1 MARKVTIKY
10 NKCEVPVQQLK
21 FGMYVRELDR
31 PWLETPFKFQ
41 GFYVRSVGDIEVLQ
55 DYCEVVYIDLD
66 KSVHLEKDPLLA
78 INRKTHKEI
87 IAQREQ
93 FWLPDDQLLKNV
105 EYVDAVSFEDELS
118 TALDARSNATAV
130 VKALYTDIRSG
141 HSIDTSATKK
151 AVIVLVDSVIRNPD
165 AHALLMLLGEC
176 DKDRVTHSLNVCALS
191 LAFGR
196 MMGLPRQ
203 YMIELGLGAMLHDV
217 GQAKIPVEIVA
228 KDGQLT
234 DEEYEIMKTHTTHGM
249 QLLLE
254 ENRHLPYRAVDI
266 VYSHHERFDGHGYPQ
281 GIKGEAIPLYARI
294 VAITDFYEATTS
306 EYADREMMSPGSAM
320 TELYAMR
327 GHNFDAK
334 LVEEFIKCVG
344 IFPIGCTVLLNSAE
358 VGIVVTQNRKSR
370 LEPKIMLI
378 LDKDGHFYPVPR
390 LIDIALF
397 KEEEKLQVVEIV
409 VPADYAIDVKHYL
422 GNLVHEMDI
431 ADKARDGT

>member
-1 MARKVTIKY
+1 MARKVTVKY

-41 GFYVRSVGDIEVLQ
+41 GFYVRSVGDIEALKE
-55 DYCEVVYIDLD
+55 YCELVYIDLD
-66 KSVHLEKDPLLA
+66 KSVHLSRDPLQA
-78 INRKTHKEI
+78 INRKAHKEI

-93 FWLPDDQLLKNV
+93 FWLPDDQLLKNITYEDV
-105 EYVDAVSFEDELS
+105 VSFEDELGS
-118 TALDARSNATAV
+118 AVDARRHAIAV
-130 VKALYTDIRSG
+130 VETLYGDIRSG
-141 HSIDTSATKK
+141 QSIDTSSTKL
-151 AVIVLVDSVIRNPD
+151 AVITLVDSVIRNPD
-165 AHALLMLLGEC
+165 AHALLMLLEEK
-176 DKDRVTHSLNVCALS
+176 DKNRLTHSLNVCTLT

-203 YMIELGLGAMLHDV
+203 YMIELGLGAILHDV
-217 GQAKIPVEIVA
+217 GQAKIPLEIVA
-228 KDGQLT
+228 KDGLLT
-234 DEEYEIMKTHTTHGM
+234 DEEYEVMKTHTTRGM
-249 QLLLE
+249 ELLLE
-254 ENRHLPYRAVDI
+254 DNRHLPYRAVDI
-266 VYSHHERFDGHGYPQ
+266 VYTHHERIDGHGYPQ
-281 GIKGEAIPLYARI
+281 GLKGEAIPLYGRI

-306 EYADREMMSPGSAM
+306 QYADREMLSPGSAM

-344 IFPIGCTVLLNSAE
+344 IFPIGCTVLLNSGE
-358 VGIVVTQNRKSR
+358 VGIVVTQNRKYR

-378 LDKDGHFYPVPR
+378 LDKDANFYPVPR

-397 KEEEKLQVVEIV
+397 KKEEKLQVVKIV
-409 VPADYAIDVKHYL
+409 VPADYGIDVKYYIS
-422 GNLVHEMDI
+422 NLVHEMDI